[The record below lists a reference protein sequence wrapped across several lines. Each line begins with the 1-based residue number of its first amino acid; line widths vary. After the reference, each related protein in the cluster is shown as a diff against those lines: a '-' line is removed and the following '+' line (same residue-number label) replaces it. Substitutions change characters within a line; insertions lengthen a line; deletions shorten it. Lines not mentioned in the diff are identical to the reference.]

1 MLYTN
6 CVLRENQPKIR
17 LKDHDV
23 YKKKWKYKI
32 MKEKQ
37 KQKQTNKLKLSF
49 SLYSFIGAAHSPVIR
64 QMQLRQWHKSNSLT
78 YPRIL
83 NLPVT
88 SQVRGTTI
96 QIWWSIQDLQVS
108 KQLIQDPS
116 ATYKSNN
123 LSIHVILKIKQ
134 YLYTTTFLY
143 FFLCFVFLFFLSLFP
158 FFITYTFISLTHF
171 PGFLM
176 YFAFITSCGRKAEV
190 NYRRYKS
197 MKKLPLFF
205 FLSFL
210 CALVNKMCGQN

>member
-32 MKEKQ
+32 MKEKE
-37 KQKQTNKLKLSF
+37 KQTNKLKLSF
-49 SLYSFIGAAHSPVIR
+49 YLYSFINAAHSPVIR

-78 YPRIL
+78 YPCIL

-96 QIWWSIQDLQVS
+96 QIWWSLQDLQVS

-143 FFLCFVFLFFLSLFP
+143 FLFCFVFLFFLSLFP

-171 PGFLM
+171 PGFLT
-176 YFAFITSCGRKAEV
+176 YFTFITSCGRKAEV

-197 MKKLPLFF
+197 MKKLPAFF

>member
-1 MLYTN
+1 
-6 CVLRENQPKIR
+6 
-17 LKDHDV
+17 
-23 YKKKWKYKI
+23 
-32 MKEKQ
+32 MKEKE
-37 KQKQTNKLKLSF
+37 KEKQTNKQTKVKLLF
-49 SLYSFIGAAHSPVIR
+49 VFFINAAHSPVIR

-143 FFLCFVFLFFLSLFP
+143 FLFWFVFLFFLSLFP

-171 PGFLM
+171 LGFLT
-176 YFAFITSCGRKAEV
+176 YFAFITSCGRKADV

-197 MKKLPLFF
+197 MKKLPAFF

>member
-1 MLYTN
+1 
-6 CVLRENQPKIR
+6 
-17 LKDHDV
+17 
-23 YKKKWKYKI
+23 
-32 MKEKQ
+32 MKEKE
-37 KQKQTNKLKLSF
+37 KEKQTNKLKLSF
-49 SLYSFIGAAHSPVIR
+49 YLYSFINAAHSPVIR

-108 KQLIQDPS
+108 RQLIQDPS

-143 FFLCFVFLFFLSLFP
+143 FLFWFVVLIFS
-158 FFITYTFISLTHF
+158 FFI
-171 PGFLM
+171 
-176 YFAFITSCGRKAEV
+176 
-190 NYRRYKS
+190 
-197 MKKLPLFF
+197 
-205 FLSFL
+205 SFL
-210 CALVNKMCGQN
+210 YHLYLYIFNSFSWIPYVLCIHHFLW